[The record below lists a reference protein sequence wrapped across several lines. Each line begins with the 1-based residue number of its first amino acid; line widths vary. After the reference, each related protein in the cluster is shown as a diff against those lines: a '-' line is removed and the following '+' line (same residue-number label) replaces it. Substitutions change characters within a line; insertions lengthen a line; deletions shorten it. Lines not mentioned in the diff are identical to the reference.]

1 MGLEIYALIAA
12 IVLFALGF
20 LMILGWLNFLI
31 YRYESF
37 QRIFRKKDFSVDKE
51 GLSKYYSILFFV
63 TGTPLL
69 IGAIIGLINP
79 DMFSLFSIW
88 LFVAVAAIGIVGI
101 VYCNVSN
108 RFIKTLEDTTEESFK
123 E

>member
-1 MGLEIYALIAA
+1 MGLEIYALIIA

-20 LMILGWLNFLI
+20 LMILGWLNFII
-31 YRYESF
+31 YRYEFF
-37 QRIFRKKDFSVDKE
+37 QRIFRKKDFSVNKE

-69 IGAIIGLINP
+69 IGAVIGLINP
-79 DMFSLFSIW
+79 DMFSLFSTW

>member
-20 LMILGWLNFLI
+20 LMILGWVNFLI
-31 YRYESF
+31 YRYEAF
-37 QRIFRKKDFSVDKE
+37 QRIYRKKDFSVDKE
-51 GLSKYYSILFFV
+51 GLAKYYSILFFV

-88 LFVAVAAIGIVGI
+88 LFIAIAAIGIVGI

-108 RFIKTLEDTTEESFK
+108 RFIKTLEDTTGESFK

>member
-1 MGLEIYALIAA
+1 MGLEIYALIIA

-20 LMILGWLNFLI
+20 LMILGWLNFII
-31 YRYESF
+31 YRYEFF
-37 QRIFRKKDFSVDKE
+37 QRIFRKKDFSVNKE

-69 IGAIIGLINP
+69 IGAVIGLINP
-79 DMFSLFSIW
+79 DMFSLFSTW

-108 RFIKTLEDTTEESFK
+108 RFMKTLEDTTEESFK